1 MCASQSP
8 SPSLSGD
15 ILLLRTLSVAM
26 SLAAALLLASFACA
40 LSSASPGAPP
50 IATPAGFTPGSPVMI
65 RVFKRESELEV
76 WMLKEG
82 RFQLYAL
89 HRICYWS
96 GRLGPKEREGDRQ
109 A

>member
-1 MCASQSP
+1 
-8 SPSLSGD
+8 
-15 ILLLRTLSVAM
+15 
-26 SLAAALLLASFACA
+26 
-40 LSSASPGAPP
+40 
-50 IATPAGFTPGSPVMI
+50 MI

-109 A
+109 APEGFYAVSLGQLHHV